1 AVDGATRPR
10 DAIRPTEPLAQ
21 AAVEYIVDEARLPG
35 ARDAG
40 DGDEARERDV
50 HVEVSEIVG
59 GRPTDTERQGRDA
72 PPPLFGQRDGATA
85 GGILG
90 GERAARLAEGR
101 DRAGEQHL
109 AAALSR
115 PGTEV
120 DDVIR
125 GADDGGV
132 VLDHDDRVALVAQA
146 VEQTHE
152 SFGVPGME

>member
-1 AVDGATRPR
+1 EG
-10 DAIRPTEPLAQ
+10 
-21 AAVEYIVDEARLPG
+21 
-35 ARDAG
+35 
-40 DGDEARERDV
+40 
-50 HVEVSEIVG
+50 
-59 GRPTDTERQGRDA
+59 QGRDG
-72 PPPLFGQRDGATA
+72 PPRLFGQRDGAAA
-85 GGILG
+85 GEILG

-115 PGTEV
+115 PGAEV

-152 SFGVPGME
+152 SVRGPAIEAEGWLG